1 MKKIFILTMLFVSSI
16 AMAQKPVD
24 LVNPFIGNEYCKY
37 NGKMAD
43 LIETLYKKIK
53 AGETIPAIVEYV
65 EEVSGKAIR
74 V

>member
-1 MKKIFILTMLFVSSI
+1 MSAFAETNGVKATL
-16 AMAQKPVD
+16 
-24 LVNPFIGNEYCKY
+24 NEYCKY